1 LFTLVHKDED
11 QLSSLILRRPWN
23 VKKSFLLSSFS
34 KWTVKNNEIK
44 TKIDSS
50 LFNVQIKDPLPLQAV
65 GCKKNL
71 PSRTFS
77 QNIFLCFFSPDM
89 CSDSLIYAR
98 RHSEEL
104 FVFTTLGI
112 FTTFGESLHYAHD
125 LYVDEAR
132 PVWRPSRLLLRVI
145 SSIHTHGVMEEYI
158 EL

>member
-11 QLSSLILRRPWN
+11 QLSSLILSRPRN

-77 QNIFLCFFSPDM
+77 QNIFLCFFFARYVFWLSYICAPSQRRIVCYNFGNFYDLWRIVTL
-89 CSDSLIYAR
+89 CSWFICWWSQTGL
-98 RHSEEL
+98 E
-104 FVFTTLGI
+104 T
-112 FTTFGESLHYAHD
+112 
-125 LYVDEAR
+125 
-132 PVWRPSRLLLRVI
+132 
-145 SSIHTHGVMEEYI
+145 
-158 EL
+158 

>member
-77 QNIFLCFFSPDM
+77 QNIF
-89 CSDSLIYAR
+89 
-98 RHSEEL
+98 
-104 FVFTTLGI
+104 FVFFFRQICVLTLLYMRAVTAKNCLCLQLWEFLRPLENRYI
-112 FTTFGESLHYAHD
+112 MLMIYMLMKPDRFGD
-125 LYVDEAR
+125 LVDCCWGWF
-132 PVWRPSRLLLRVI
+132 PVFIHMVSWRN
-145 SSIHTHGVMEEYI
+145 T
-158 EL
+158 